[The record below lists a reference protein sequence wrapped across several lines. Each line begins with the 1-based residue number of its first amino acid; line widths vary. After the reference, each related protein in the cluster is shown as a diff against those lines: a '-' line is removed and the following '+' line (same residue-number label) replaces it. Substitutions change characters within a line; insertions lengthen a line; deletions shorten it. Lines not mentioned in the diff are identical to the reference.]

1 MKSMRKTYRI
11 YVHPERHKDIYEYL
25 EGIDNS
31 MRGEIIRAAVRLYVH
46 IRGNRFVGI
55 AEQPNS
61 SARGLNTE
69 APEITQD
76 LTHAL
81 PFG

>member
-1 MKSMRKTYRI
+1 MKSMRKMYRI

-46 IRGNRFVGI
+46 IRGNKFVGN
-55 AEQPNS
+55 AEQFNS
-61 SARGLNTE
+61 NAPGLRPE

-81 PFG
+81 TFG